1 VDARWAARIPIV
13 FNITAKLRLL
23 GAKLQGEADDLAL
36 SYGGAKAPGAA
47 ASLLSSRILLDV
59 MMLGM
64 HSHGTGCRSKGC

>member
-23 GAKLQGEADDLAL
+23 GAKLQGDRDALAL
-36 SYGGAKAPGAA
+36 SCGRAKAPRAA

-64 HSHGTGCRSKGC
+64 HGCGTGYTIKGC